1 MFFIQK
7 TMTMKTMNA
16 ILATITIG
24 ASALLSTVEAYSGD
38 GMEITPMTSEKK
50 ARVELKSPKS
60 IDVSIFVT
68 SDEGKVVHEET
79 LQSQKSY
86 GRVYDFSYLKDG
98 KYTIISDDEFIRTTT
113 EVKVHWTDIEVLSN
127 EVEYKPIFSTKGSS
141 VMVNYLNI
149 NSEDIKFSIEGEQ
162 GVLYESAEG
171 SDISFQKK
179 MGISKMHPGDY
190 SANVEVGSKTYS
202 YYFYVR

>member
-1 MFFIQK
+1 
-7 TMTMKTMNA
+7 MKTMKA

-24 ASALLSTVEAYSGD
+24 VSALISTVDAYAGD
-38 GMEITPMTSEKK
+38 GMEITPITSEKK
-50 ARVELKSPKS
+50 ARVELKNPKS
-60 IDVSIFVT
+60 IDVSVFVT
-68 SDEGKVVHEET
+68 NEEGKVVHEET

-86 GRVYDFSYLKDG
+86 GRIFDFKYLKDG
-98 KYTIISDDEFIRTTT
+98 KYTIISDDEYIRTTT

-162 GVLYESAEG
+162 GILYESAEG

-179 MGISKMHPGDY
+179 MSISKMHPGDY
-190 SANVEVGSKTYS
+190 YANIEVGSKTYS
-202 YYFYVR
+202 YYFYIK